1 MSAPGVD
8 RRTDQDRLS
17 RQRNTRAF
25 QHHNSENSRI
35 AITCENM
42 LSPRAIKKIHFLA
55 PVFANV
61 TMELCHRPRRGSSRE
76 RKPRDLL
83 SSTTLAGSLGQATRY
98 RAALTLTSS
107 VDSVE
112 VVEKAPVAAKARGTH
127 APTMSL

>member
-17 RQRNTRAF
+17 WQRNTRAF

-42 LSPRAIKKIHFLA
+42 LSPRAIKKMHFLA
-55 PVFANV
+55 PLFANA

-76 RKPRDLL
+76 RKPRGLL
-83 SSTTLAGSLGQATRY
+83 SSTALAGSLGH
-98 RAALTLTSS
+98 AARCSIDLA
-107 VDSVE
+107 VIH
-112 VVEKAPVAAKARGTH
+112 AAGR
-127 APTMSL
+127 